1 VTAITEL
8 LLRIDACY
16 DAIPRVAGARVEP
29 LGPFVLFVREPPG
42 WPYYARPR
50 PGVTSAEVSDV
61 EAVRARQRALG
72 VPQAFEWVHEVAP
85 DVLPAVAATDL
96 QVLQAPLMVLDPSRL
111 PAADGDVVLLDPDAP
126 DFADAQAVSGAV
138 ARIGFA
144 AVVAAPASTP
154 SVPLDRAG
162 PAERDAAVATPDP
175 DAVALAA
182 AGIRAGRTAEAVLRT
197 PAEGILARGG
207 LQRAN
212 GAAEIVGVATLPS
225 ARRRGYGAAVS
236 AALARHALDRGDD
249 LVFLSAAS
257 EDVARVYARIGFHR
271 VGTACI
277 AGPP

>member
-8 LLRIDACY
+8 LLRLEACY
-16 DAIPRVAGARVEP
+16 DAIPRVAGARAEQ

-85 DVLPAVAATDL
+85 HVLPAVAATDL
-96 QVLQAPLMVLDPSRL
+96 EVLQAPLMVLDPSRL

-126 DFADAQAVSGAV
+126 DFADAHAVSGAV

-144 AVVAAPASTP
+144 GVVAAP
-154 SVPLDRAG
+154 AG

-175 DAVALAA
+175 AAVALAA
-182 AGIRAGRTAEAVLRT
+182 AGIRTGRTAEAVLRT
-197 PAEGILARGG
+197 PAEGMLARGG
-207 LQRAN
+207 LQRAD

-236 AALARHALDRGDD
+236 AALARHALDQGDD